1 MPHSSPSSR
10 LGRIR
15 LLLWIAVAILILVI
29 GAAGLWRITSRSY
42 LPEPQVTG
50 EADIRNDYTLTDHT
64 GREVTPADFTGRWQL
79 VFFGFTYCPDICPTT
94 LAYMASVM
102 DLLGPQVDQVVPIFI
117 TVDPQRD
124 TVPVMA
130 EYVSAFHPRL
140 VGLTGSEAQ
149 TAKAA
154 DNFRVWFERTEDDT
168 APDGYLMAHSG
179 YIYLMRP
186 DGKFEAVFLEGDQ
199 PPEDLAQEILTRID
213 KDQASR

>member
-1 MPHSSPSSR
+1 MPQLSHSSR

-15 LLLWIAVAILILVI
+15 LLLWIAVAIMVLAIS
-29 GAAGLWRITSRSY
+29 AASLWRITTQSTLS
-42 LPEPQVTG
+42 ETQFTG

-79 VFFGFTYCPDICPTT
+79 IFFGFTYCPDICPTT
-94 LAYMASVM
+94 LAYMANVM
-102 DLLGPQVDQVVPIFI
+102 DSLGAQADQVVPIFI

-140 VGLTGSEAQ
+140 IGLTGNEAQ
-149 TAKAA
+149 TTEAVE
-154 DNFRVWFERTEDDT
+154 NFRVWFERTEDDT

-186 DGKFEAVFLEGDQ
+186 DGKFEAVFLESDLS
-199 PPEDLAQEILTRID
+199 PEDMAKELSARI
-213 KDQASR
+213 KKE